1 MAILNFKSIEEIK
14 KLAKESNLK
23 INPQLLAENNSR
35 EEYAINEK
43 YRTKFN
49 NAVNFYLRSTV
60 KHSEELDKEDTDY
73 SKEFS
78 RLLVKYYEEAL
89 TETDVLELLMIA
101 KKYNDSI
108 DEYIKENTIDIL
120 LEPSYF
126 NKIKDKFKEVYES
139 DFKSKDEFKSSV
151 LGDDYFD
158 YLTFKYLAVSLNL
171 TVAETK
177 NVLTNNN
184 VVINPYE
191 LDDQGEIS
199 RYYIEKGVNEYEL
212 VNIATEYNKTIGTI
226 QYKYEENHSKNYS
239 KEFINYTYTYEINSE
254 ATGASN
260 TLYVYKSNGYTSAG
274 KYLHKKQNTLTNVD
288 EKLEESLL
296 NAVKDGINTGMYS
309 VYGPNDYL
317 SIISNQLK
325 IIYKVIHSTSTSS
338 AESKLSA
345 SNDEIIEA
353 NNGAPLA
360 YFNLVNVSVS
370 EEDYNIMKD
379 YFPEA
384 TTEVSSNNNNSRLDS
399 NMKTMSIGI
408 IYKELNPAYRELE
421 NSDLVELGLSALLQN
436 GFELF
441 GINYIDGVV
450 NPALN
455 ASIQTVKN
463 SFIFDDSYY
472 TEVLNAIRANPYF
485 ARKSSK
491 SDIIQYYEG
500 KVGDYSYGT
509 TKEEKLEIQNIL
521 ELYKETRDMY
531 YRRLLNKSFVY
542 DDMYDAY
549 EEFYIIGFTIIRF
562 INSKLD
568 HLTDIDYFDKEDV
581 HNFLV
586 SYGLFALDE
595 SKTFSKQLEYK
606 KKIIKNFT
614 DLIRW
619 KGSSEVVS
627 KIVSIFTD
635 DGTTANLSKYALV
648 QETKLDIIKDESGNT
663 TSNKYSEDKLKF
675 VKLDYN
681 NDNEMKEVNNKI
693 TSSLD
698 YDTFLANDK
707 YWNKEIVT
715 ADDIKNLNINSEATK
730 YASFDLAVDISSTY
744 IKSAYAIS
752 AVKYLYNNLSKN
764 LNSTTD
770 SSLLSTIKFEGN
782 FLDGTATNIS
792 LEEMFKFIQYMYV
805 KFLKLATGKDN
816 AFCGNIIKSANA
828 EEGTY
833 YDKYFGINSTATY
846 DGLLTA
852 FENEIGRTGLINS
865 KVFNNIKTYVP
876 KDSTEEAKI
885 LPIFNPYVK
894 TNDFTY
900 ASSLAGYPEDL
911 KLYKYD
917 TSRYSACG
925 NDFNNLFDEVVF
937 NASNSDGRASYK
949 ELAEY
954 FKYTNYISLLNSK
967 DYKKFALPYFLSN
980 FKNKDDYNLCRD
992 IVAMSDT
999 NNNKYLDKI
1008 YTELISGLVKFPYDY
1023 LNGLKHPEYSRS
1035 MYYNRNY
1042 MSMVDAIFKTFF
1054 IADKETDAYIDY
1066 TNYTLDIDNSKLEAA
1081 IAHINGITD
1090 FEEFST
1096 LFLTFLTDC
1105 MELLSNEPLLQVSLS
1120 ISSDL
1125 NNMLEFMIAAIKI
1138 FISYTSEIYE
1148 AKASREYKSKG
1159 ESVVLYDDVS
1169 FTNKSLYV
1177 DFMPYNEKL
1186 IVTPIPVG
1194 GTHNEQN

>member
-1 MAILNFKSIEEIK
+1 MATLNFKSIEEIK

-60 KHSEELDKEDTDY
+60 KHSEELDREDTDY
-73 SKEFS
+73 SKEFA

-108 DEYIKENTIDIL
+108 DEYIKENKIDIL
-120 LEPSYF
+120 LESSYF

-139 DFKSKDEFKSSV
+139 SDFKNDSYI

-158 YLTFKYLAVSLNL
+158 YLTFKYLADSLKL
-171 TVAETK
+171 TVEPK
-177 NVLTNNN
+177 NVSTNNN

-191 LDDQGEIS
+191 LDGQGEIS
-199 RYYIEKGVNEYEL
+199 RYYIKKGENEYEL

-226 QYKYEENHSKNYS
+226 EYKYKDYSKNYS
-239 KEFINYTYTYEINSE
+239 KEFINYTYTYEINFE
-254 ATGASN
+254 PDGAFN
-260 TLYVYKSNGYTSAG
+260 TLYIYKNNDYTSAE
-274 KYLHKKQNTLTNVD
+274 KYLHKKQNILTNAD
-288 EKLEESLL
+288 EKLEKSLIK
-296 NAVKDGINTGMYS
+296 AVADGISQGMYS

-455 ASIQTVKN
+455 ASIQTIKN

-472 TEVLNAIRANPYF
+472 TEILNAIRANPYF

-635 DGTTANLSKYALV
+635 DGTTANLSKYVLV
-648 QETKLDIIKDESGNT
+648 QETKLDITKDESTNT
-663 TSNKYSEDKLKF
+663 TSNKYIEDKLKF

-707 YWNKEIVT
+707 YWDREIVT

-752 AVKYLYNNLSKN
+752 AVKYLYKNLSKN

-782 FLDGTATNIS
+782 FLDDTATSIS
-792 LEEMFKFIQYMYV
+792 LEEMFKLIQYMYV
-805 KFLKLATGKDN
+805 KFLKLATGTKNN
-816 AFCGNIIKSANA
+816 AFQVNNA
-828 EEGTY
+828 T
-833 YDKYFGINSTATY
+833 DKYFGINSTANY
-846 DGLLTA
+846 DKLLEA
-852 FENEIGRTGLINS
+852 FGRKNLINK
-865 KVFNNIKTYVP
+865 KVFTNGE
-876 KDSTEEAKI
+876 DSGI
-885 LPIFNPYVK
+885 PIFNPYVK
-894 TNDFTY
+894 TEEFTY
-900 ASSLAGYPEDL
+900 ASGLAGYPEDL

-937 NASNSDGRASYK
+937 DASNSDGRTSYK

-954 FKYTNYISLLNSK
+954 FKYTNYISLLNSA

-980 FKNKDDYNLCRD
+980 FKNQDDYNLCRD
-992 IVAMSDT
+992 IVAASDT

-1008 YTELISGLVKFPYDY
+1008 YTQLISGLIKFPYDY

-1035 MYYNRNY
+1035 MYYNKNY

-1054 IADKETDAYIDY
+1054 IADEPKDAYIDY
-1066 TNYTLDIDNSKLEAA
+1066 TNCELGINNNKLEAA

-1159 ESVVLYDDVS
+1159 ESVVLYDGVS

-1194 GTHNEQN
+1194 GTNNEQN

>member
-1 MAILNFKSIEEIK
+1 MATLNFKSIEEIK

-35 EEYAINEK
+35 EEYVINEK

-73 SKEFS
+73 SKEFA

-108 DEYIKENTIDIL
+108 DEYIKENKIDIL
-120 LEPSYF
+120 LESSYF

-139 DFKSKDEFKSSV
+139 DFKDKTEFKSYI
-151 LGDDYFD
+151 LGDDYFE
-158 YLTFKYLAVSLNL
+158 YLTFKYLADSLKL
-171 TVAETK
+171 TVEPK
-177 NVLTNNN
+177 NVSTNNN
-184 VVINPYE
+184 IVINPYE
-191 LDDQGEIS
+191 LDGQGEIS
-199 RYYIEKGVNEYEL
+199 RYYIKKGENEYEL

-226 QYKYEENHSKNYS
+226 KYEYEEGHSKNYS

-254 ATGASN
+254 SDGAFN
-260 TLYVYKSNGYTSAG
+260 TLYIYKNNGYASAE
-274 KYLHKKQNTLTNVD
+274 KYLHKKQNILTNAD
-288 EKLEESLL
+288 EKLEEALSLKI
-296 NAVKDGINTGMYS
+296 ADGIDKGMYS

-317 SIISNQLK
+317 SIITNQLK

-370 EEDYNIMKD
+370 EEDYNVMKD

-384 TTEVSSNNNNSRLDS
+384 TMEVSSNNNNSRLDS

-455 ASIQTVKN
+455 ASIQTIKN

-472 TEVLNAIRANPYF
+472 TEILNAIRANPYF

-635 DGTTANLSKYALV
+635 EGTTANLSKYALV
-648 QETKLDIIKDESGNT
+648 QETKLDITKDESTNT

-681 NDNEMKEVNNKI
+681 NDNEMKEVNKKI

-730 YASFDLAVDISSTY
+730 YASFDLAVDNSSTY

-764 LNSTTD
+764 LNLTTD

-782 FLDGTATNIS
+782 FLDDTATSIS
-792 LEEMFKFIQYMYV
+792 LEEMFKLIQYMYV

-816 AFCGNIIKSANA
+816 AFEDNISKDTPVD
-828 EEGTY
+828 EY
-833 YDKYFGINSTATY
+833 YDKYFGINSEATY
-846 DGLLTA
+846 DKLLTT
-852 FENEIGRTGLINS
+852 FENGIERTNLINR
-865 KVFNNIKTYVP
+865 KVFNNVKTYVP
-876 KDSTEEAKI
+876 EGSAEETKI

-894 TNDFTY
+894 TEEFTY

-937 NASNSDGRASYK
+937 NASNSDGRTSYK

-954 FKYTNYISLLNSK
+954 FKYTNYISLLNST

-980 FKNKDDYNLCRD
+980 FKNQDDYNLCRD

-1008 YTELISGLVKFPYDY
+1008 YTQLISGLVKFPYDY

-1054 IADKETDAYIDY
+1054 IADKPEDAYIDY
-1066 TNYTLDIDNSKLEAA
+1066 TNYELELDSSSKLNAA
-1081 IAHINGITD
+1081 KKHIDGITD

-1186 IVTPIPVG
+1186 IVKPTS
-1194 GTHNEQN
+1194 

>member
-1 MAILNFKSIEEIK
+1 MATLNFKSIEEIK

-60 KHSEELDKEDTDY
+60 KHSEELDREDTDY
-73 SKEFS
+73 SKEFA

-108 DEYIKENTIDIL
+108 DEYIKENKIDIL
-120 LEPSYF
+120 LESSYF

-139 DFKSKDEFKSSV
+139 DFKDKTEFKSYI
-151 LGDDYFD
+151 LGDDYFE
-158 YLTFKYLAVSLNL
+158 YLTFKYLADSLKL
-171 TVAETK
+171 TVEPK
-177 NVLTNNN
+177 NVSTNNN
-184 VVINPYE
+184 IVINPYE
-191 LDDQGEIS
+191 LDGQGEIS
-199 RYYIEKGVNEYEL
+199 RYYIKKGENEYEL

-226 QYKYEENHSKNYS
+226 KYEYEEGHSKNYS

-254 ATGASN
+254 SDGAFN
-260 TLYVYKSNGYTSAG
+260 TLYIYKNNGYESAE
-274 KYLHKKQNTLTNVD
+274 KYLHKKQNILTNVD
-288 EKLEESLL
+288 EELE
-296 NAVKDGINTGMYS
+296 NALIKAVADGISQGMYY
-309 VYGPNDYL
+309 VYGPTDYL

-370 EEDYNIMKD
+370 EEDYDVMKQF
-379 YFPEA
+379 FPEA
-384 TTEVSSNNNNSRLDS
+384 TAEVSSNNNNSRLDS

-472 TEVLNAIRANPYF
+472 TEILNAIRANPYF

-635 DGTTANLSKYALV
+635 DRTTANLSKYVLV
-648 QETKLDIIKDESGNT
+648 QETKLDITKDESTNT

-707 YWNKEIVT
+707 YWDREIVT

-764 LNSTTD
+764 LNLTTGP
-770 SSLLSTIKFEGN
+770 SLLSTIKFESN
-782 FLDGTATNIS
+782 FLDGKATNIS

-805 KFLKLATGKDN
+805 KFLKLATGTKNNPFQDN
-816 AFCGNIIKSANA
+816 TA
-828 EEGTY
+828 T
-833 YDKYFGINSTATY
+833 DKYFGINSTANY
-846 DGLLTA
+846 DKLLEA
-852 FENEIGRTGLINS
+852 FGRENLINK
-865 KVFNNIKTYVP
+865 KVFTNGE
-876 KDSTEEAKI
+876 DSGI
-885 LPIFNPYVK
+885 PIFNPYVK
-894 TNDFTY
+894 TEEFTY
-900 ASSLAGYPEDL
+900 ASGLAGYPENL

-937 NASNSDGRASYK
+937 DASNSDGRTSYK

-954 FKYTNYISLLNSK
+954 FKYTNYISLLNST

-980 FKNKDDYNLCRD
+980 FKNQDDYNLCRD

-1035 MYYNRNY
+1035 MYYNKNY

-1169 FTNKSLYV
+1169 FTNKSTYV

-1186 IVTPIPVG
+1186 SVTITPTTGG
-1194 GTHNEQN
+1194 GTNNEQN